1 MGVAALNGLQLV
13 DRLSL
18 FFMPKKYQPDLPYLR
33 RVPILKVHLFT
44 LIQVGCLASL
54 WIIKD
59 ISVSSVQISSYTYCF
74 FSKNILLA

>member
-44 LIQVGCLASL
+44 LIQVGCLTSL

-59 ISVSSVQISSYTYCF
+59 ISVSSF
-74 FSKNILLA
+74 LANF